1 MKIRS
6 LIGNLFIAFF
16 AQGVSFLASAIMSL
30 LLPKVLDVEQ
40 FGYWQLFL
48 FYANY
53 VGFAHLG
60 INDGIYLL
68 NGGIR
73 RNDVDKRSI
82 KSQFS
87 CSVIYQTVMA
97 ILIILFACCID
108 IDANRRNVI
117 ICTAIFM
124 VIQNSASFLGYL
136 FQAMNETKKYSY
148 SVIIN
153 KVVFIASLLCL
164 LIFHSKQYYY
174 VVAIYMLATSISLL
188 YCLYNAKEIIVCGL
202 NKFRDTV
209 KDCIKS
215 INVGYKLMFANVSDM
230 CILGIAQYLID
241 ERWGI
246 SVFARL
252 SLAISLVNFFITFM
266 TQTSMVL
273 FPALRQ
279 ENLNNRL
286 KFYTRSRDALSLI
299 TPIVYVFYAPI
310 VYILS
315 LWLPNYRE
323 SFMFF
328 AYLLPICVF
337 NIKMD
342 ICCTTYFKV
351 FRYEKQLLI
360 INVIAVILCA
370 VISLIPAFQFHSL
383 IGVIAA
389 PVIVI
394 VLRSLCA
401 ELYLNRMFHVHT
413 SFLSL
418 SNVIISMLF
427 VFVYNSC
434 GLMSTFIFM
443 CVIFLIFLV
452 IHYKT
457 IIQLYHSFISAV
469 E

>member
-6 LIGNLFIAFF
+6 LISNLFIAFF
-16 AQGVSFLASAIMSL
+16 AQGISFLASAIMSL

-73 RNDVDKRSI
+73 RNDIDKRNI
-82 KSQFS
+82 NSQFTF
-87 CSVIYQTVMA
+87 SVLYQTAIA
-97 ILIILFACCID
+97 ILVILFVCGID
-108 IDANRRNVI
+108 IDNNRRNVI
-117 ICTAIFM
+117 ICTAVFM
-124 VIQNSASFLGYL
+124 VIQNAASFLGYL
-136 FQAMNETKKYSY
+136 FQAMDETKKYSY

-153 KVVFIASLLCL
+153 KIAFIASLFCL
-164 LIFHSKQYYY
+164 FIFHNKQYYY
-174 VVAIYMLATSISLL
+174 VIAIYMIATTISLL
-188 YCLYNAKEIIVCGL
+188 YCLYNAKKFIVSGIIT
-202 NKFRDTV
+202 FRYTV
-209 KDCIKS
+209 KECIQS

-241 ERWGI
+241 NRWGI

-279 ENLNNRL
+279 EDLNNRL
-286 KFYTRSRDALSLI
+286 KFYTQSRDALSLI

-315 LWLPNYRE
+315 FWLPNYRE
-323 SFMFF
+323 SFLFF

-360 INVIAVILCA
+360 INVIAVTLCA
-370 VISLIPAFQFHSL
+370 VFSLIPAFLLHSL
-383 IGVIAA
+383 IGVVAA

-394 VLRSLCA
+394 LLRSLCA
-401 ELYLNRMFHVHT
+401 ELYLNRMFHVNT
-413 SFLSL
+413 SFLSIY
-418 SNVIISMLF
+418 NVIISILF
-427 VFVYNSC
+427 IFVYNSC
-434 GLMSTFIFM
+434 GLMLSFIVM
-443 CVIFLIFLV
+443 CVAYLIFLAV
-452 IHYKT
+452 NYKT
-457 IIQLYHSFISAV
+457 VIRLYHSFMHAV